1 MAIQIHITCGR
12 LAGVGVGDM
21 VGCSRVMVVMLT
33 GGGSWVVRW
42 CVDEGVES
50 GIVD

>member
-1 MAIQIHITCGR
+1 
-12 LAGVGVGDM
+12 M
-21 VGCSRVMVVMLT
+21 VGWSRVRVVMLT